1 MLAGTV
7 SVLAGLAFAINFSSR
22 VAHRRRTVE
31 SVDRASRSGKLF

>member
-7 SVLAGLAFAINFSSR
+7 RVLAGLAFAINFSSR